1 MNFITFDELL
11 PGIKNWAATVQVI
24 DKQKP
29 QISKKGR
36 RYLKLLLADD
46 KANKIDALIYG
57 SDIDFFRN
65 HFQIY
70 RRFVVS
76 NARLQYADDDFTVER
91 KTCTMIID
99 NSTVVEPLD
108 EQQPPLYQFT
118 PFKKLCHQIDTNSDL
133 DMIGIVIHVNPQS
146 TKGTTP
152 IRDIV
157 IADQSSMAI
166 ILTLWGEHATDEG
179 QIIAETIHTQPLV
192 AALRV
197 KATSYALTL
206 STKFASCI
214 LINPPIQEGPPL
226 RQWAAENNEA
236 IVKAITEKTYESP
249 LELLPPPNAEDITH
263 IGAIVTA
270 PQKKAF
276 WIRGTAK
283 LLDRSQKLWYHA
295 CPFCHKSIR
304 STPEYK
310 ITCLSC
316 QRRIHVIARPR
327 ITVDFADW
335 SGNITLDLYGKD
347 AQQLLPYKISEIQQQ
362 ESENNIPY
370 RAIEECISENTIIC
384 FIKKAPYSFKPSAT
398 QKYTAIVAHKIR
410 LADRG
415 NKLTGA
421 AGTSNAQKYTEGTNA
436 EDEQEPMEIVN
447 EQDTATPS
455 VTPNNRAQGSTK
467 AKVDDWFLTSLKI
480 TESPPKKQRT
490 AKSDDEEQSQ

>member
-157 IADQSSMAI
+157 IADQ
-166 ILTLWGEHATDEG
+166 
-179 QIIAETIHTQPLV
+179 
-192 AALRV
+192 R
-197 KATSYALTL
+197 
-206 STKFASCI
+206 
-214 LINPPIQEGPPL
+214 
-226 RQWAAENNEA
+226 AAENNEA